1 VPRAP
6 VIAICSQNR
15 RMTAPHFPPVPQP
28 VQQRFTGKVVVV
40 TGAGSGIGEG
50 IARWF
55 SAEGAAVVLAGRTRA
70 KLDRVADD
78 LPPERTLARVADVA
92 KYRQVEALV
101 EAAVRRFGRLDV
113 MVNNAGVAPEGKATE
128 ATLQEWEETMAIN
141 AGGVFHGCR
150 AALPHLVRSRGC
162 IVNMASVSGLGGDW
176 GLSFYNASKGAIV
189 NFTRALA
196 LDHGRDGVRVNA
208 VCPSFTL
215 TPMTEDM
222 VGRRKLLA
230 KFGERMPLGRPATP
244 ADIAAVVAFL
254 ASPDAAMV
262 TGVALPVDGGVTA
275 SSGQPDMS

>member
-1 VPRAP
+1 MSA
-6 VIAICSQNR
+6 A
-15 RMTAPHFPPVPQP
+15 ALLPVPSP
-28 VQQRFTGKVVVV
+28 TIQRFQDRVVLV

-55 SAEGAAVVLAGRTRA
+55 AAEGAAVVLAGRHRD
-70 KLDRVADD
+70 KLERVARD
-78 LPPERTLARVADVA
+78 LPAERTLVKVADVSRYA
-92 KYRQVEALV
+92 QVEALV

-113 MVNNAGVAPEGKATE
+113 LVNNAGIAPEGKITENSIAEWDDTLAT
-128 ATLQEWEETMAIN
+128 N

-150 AALPHLVRSRGC
+150 AAMPHLIATQGC
-162 IVNMASVSGLGGDW
+162 IVNVASVSGLGGDW
-176 GLSFYNASKGAIV
+176 GLSIYNASKGAII

-196 LDHGRDGVRVNA
+196 LDHGPDRVRVNA

-222 VGRRKLLA
+222 QGDRKLLA

-275 SSGQPDMS
+275 SNGQPNMG